1 MKKVIYIN
9 SRLRTI
15 EERMVGDFKE
25 LQEWVGTGVL
35 ESITTIDD
43 KHQLLV
49 DEEGFY
55 HRDKNDNCF
64 YFKGIQN
71 PIIGDGIIVSYDMSK
86 RFGDRDDITLSIDDV
101 KEMVLF

>member
-9 SRLRTI
+9 SRLKTI

-25 LQEWVGTGVL
+25 LQEMVGTGDL
-35 ESITTIDD
+35 ESVIHIGEKT
-43 KHQLLV
+43 HLLV
-49 DEEGFY
+49 DEKVFY
-55 HRDKNDNCF
+55 HRHKNDNCF

-71 PIIGDGIIVSYDMSK
+71 PIIGDGIITSYDDN
-86 RFGDRDDITLSIDDV
+86 GDRDDITLSIDDV